1 MASNAGAAVPLGAPP
16 AARRPLPEMLILL
29 LRRPRPFCCLLNVDD
44 VLRMAVATTSL
55 KMMMIDD

>member
-1 MASNAGAAVPLGAPP
+1 
-16 AARRPLPEMLILL
+16 MLILL